1 MLEITQPKS
10 FVAASSGNEGL
21 PVELISNK
29 DFWRTLYASLGEN
42 AMISIRVVQGT
53 PMEQVQSLLKM
64 NGFSDVQI
72 NSNDGV
78 LVATKPTFK
87 TGGTLL
93 KNKKK

>member
-1 MLEITQPKS
+1 
-10 FVAASSGNEGL
+10 
-21 PVELISNK
+21 
-29 DFWRTLYASLGEN
+29 
-42 AMISIRVVQGT
+42 
-53 PMEQVQSLLKM
+53 MEQVQSLLKM